1 MHIHIQQMLH
11 HYGYF
16 GVFFILLLEMV
27 GIPFPAETTLTISGF
42 EWSNRAFKLVPL
54 LLSAGLGNIVGST
67 IAFWIGRLLGRP
79 VIVRFG
85 KYVGITNER
94 LDKANHMFH
103 RHQSWIVIIGKF
115 IAGIRVLIPYLAGIN
130 KMNFAVFSLYNAV
143 SAFVWAAVFIILGRY
158 IGIEWS
164 KYHQVLH
171 QYLVPGIIV
180 VVIVIGAVVALKMR
194 HRKNVAR

>member
-1 MHIHIQQMLH
+1 MLQ

-42 EWSNRAFKLVPL
+42 EWSNGAFKLIPL
-54 LLSAGLGNIVGST
+54 LLAAGLGNIVGST

-85 KYVGITNER
+85 KYVGIANER

-130 KMNFAVFSLYNAV
+130 RMNFAVFSLYNAV
-143 SAFVWAAVFIILGRY
+143 SAFVWAGVFIILGRY

-180 VVIVIGAVVALKMR
+180 VAIVIGALVALKMR

>member
-1 MHIHIQQMLH
+1 MHIHIHQMLQ

-42 EWSNRAFKLVPL
+42 EWSNGAFKLIPL
-54 LLSAGLGNIVGST
+54 LLAAGLGNIVGSM

-79 VIVRFG
+79 VIVRYG

-94 LDKANHMFH
+94 LDKANDMFH

-115 IAGIRVLIPYLAGIN
+115 IAGIRVLIPYL
-130 KMNFAVFSLYNAV
+130 
-143 SAFVWAAVFIILGRY
+143 
-158 IGIEWS
+158 
-164 KYHQVLH
+164 
-171 QYLVPGIIV
+171 
-180 VVIVIGAVVALKMR
+180 
-194 HRKNVAR
+194 

>member
-1 MHIHIQQMLH
+1 MHIHTHQMLQ

-42 EWSNRAFKLVPL
+42 EWSNGAFKLIPL
-54 LLSAGLGNIVGST
+54 LLAAGLGNIVGST

-115 IAGIRVLIPYLAGIN
+115 IAGIRVLIPYLAGVN

-158 IGIEWS
+158 MGIEWS

-180 VVIVIGAVVALKMR
+180 VAIVIGVVVALKMR

>member
-1 MHIHIQQMLH
+1 MHIDIHLMLQ
-11 HYGYF
+11 HYGYL
-16 GVFFILLLEMV
+16 GVFFILVLEMV

-42 EWSNRAFKLVPL
+42 EMTKGAFELAPL
-54 LLSAGLGNIVGST
+54 LLVAAAGNIVGSS
-67 IAFWIGRLLGRP
+67 IAYWIGRLLGRP

-85 KYVGITNER
+85 KYVGITDER
-94 LDKANHMFH
+94 LDKANHLFH

-130 KMNFAVFSLYNAV
+130 KMNFVVFSIYNAI
-143 SAFVWAAVFIILGRY
+143 SALAWAITFIVLGRY

-171 QYLVPGIIV
+171 QYLVPGVIIAA
-180 VVIVIGAVVALKMR
+180 IVIGAIVALKIR
-194 HRKNVAR
+194 HRRNRMK